1 MLGRNGANRAR
12 SVEFDF
18 DDECA
23 VVCVGDG
30 RWFLYEL
37 ESDIDS
43 EQHSTAN
50 NGASYGGALTNNV
63 RACADRSVVRGSNC
77 ASS

>member
-1 MLGRNGANRAR
+1 MLVRSGANCAR
-12 SVEFDF
+12 SVKFYF

-23 VVCVGDG
+23 VVCVGNG

-43 EQHSTAN
+43 EQHATAS
-50 NGASYGGALTNNV
+50 NGASYGGALTDNV
-63 RACADRSVVRGSNC
+63 RARATRCFSRWHYRPKR
-77 ASS
+77 